1 MPLFNQ
7 LQAKIASVL
16 DELQVPYMMIG
27 GVATIAY
34 TKPRFTEDVDLTIGV
49 SMFDAKPVIA
59 ALAKAGIKARTG
71 HSTEMMRNS
80 SLLLAVD
87 RASGVTIDI
96 SFSDSPY
103 EKEAMSR
110 AKKVRRAGKT
120 VRIAT
125 AEDLIIHKMIAA
137 RPRDLQDI
145 EGILLRQRKL
155 DWTYMNHWLRLFGE
169 VVERPLTDELEKL
182 RQELDV

>member
-49 SMFDAKPVIA
+49 SMFDANPVIA

-71 HSTEMMRNS
+71 HSSEMMRDS

-110 AKKVRRAGKT
+110 AKKVRRAGKDGANRHSRGPDYSQNDCSPT
-120 VRIAT
+120 TGFAGYRRHSST
-125 AEDLIIHKMIAA
+125 PAE
-137 RPRDLQDI
+137 
-145 EGILLRQRKL
+145 
-155 DWTYMNHWLRLFGE
+155 T
-169 VVERPLTDELEKL
+169 
-182 RQELDV
+182 